1 MLEELVSKIHPNDL
15 VGLAAVVLGILAG
28 LLITV
33 TAIVAGSVR
42 RYRERKMTIALVQD
56 LLDRGL
62 APDEVERLVV
72 ASGGADP
79 ADLKEKGPNRPG
91 L

>member
-33 TAIVAGSVR
+33 TAIVAGSIR
-42 RYRERKMTIALVQD
+42 RYRERKMTIGLVQD

-62 APDEVERLVV
+62 APDEVERLVI

-79 ADLKEKGPNRPG
+79 ADLREKARNRPG
-91 L
+91 V